1 MDDSGSVNKTPL
13 AFPVSRV
20 RKIMKA
26 DFDVG
31 LCQNDAVLAM
41 AAAAE
46 VFIDNFI
53 STCSRPSDAERR
65 KTITYRDVAQ
75 TVVEDV
81 CLHFLLELI
90 PRTTTIMDAMKA
102 HSLAEKSVGDSDG
115 VKDDEA
121 SGAGLARSLC
131 AVLEEVDDV
140 MDVELREGDDD
151 ALETTAT
158 LARFGE
164 TV

>member
-1 MDDSGSVNKTPL
+1 MEDASSVNKTPL

-46 VFIDNFI
+46 VFIDHFI

-81 CLHFLLELI
+81 RLHFLLELI
-90 PRTTTIMDAMKA
+90 PRTTTIMEALKA
-102 HSLAEKSVGDSDG
+102 HSQKQVVDGAVEKTAKEVG
-115 VKDDEA
+115 
-121 SGAGLARSLC
+121 SLC

-140 MDVELREGDDD
+140 MAEQLREGDDD

-158 LARFGE
+158 LAEFSE
-164 TV
+164 TI